1 MKNFSLFA
9 IFFGV
14 SVSLCA
20 QINMYVWMGG
30 ERTKYPVTLVDSVT
44 FAEEPPFAPLISV
57 TDASVSDWRDVPSDF
72 LATAT
77 SVPGASNTAL
87 KNVKVYADQKY
98 INVLVEYDD
107 AQITDKSLA
116 PFHMYIN
123 TDNSA
128 ATGGYGEQWSDADI
142 DIMLEGF
149 VFENNQS
156 VSYNPMI
163 FQWTGTVGGNEWSWA
178 ELTATGSPIG
188 LSQMIG
194 NKIEIQIVRE
204 YIPATWNESGFTIGF
219 DIQQNWSSIGILPN
233 AANGEKGNKLPVVID
248 WENHADQPSQPENP
262 TVETTVTYT
271 STDALFPNPE
281 RGFLKQIYYTSQ
293 QLNSVQTANT
303 VRKNRENENV
313 TLYLDNYFMMDYIS
327 SDISQAF
334 LNRME
339 NNFKALR
346 AGGGKAVI
354 RYSYKYSDTEA
365 DKPWDAEPKWML
377 RHIEQLKPYWQEY
390 ADVILCLEAGF
401 IGVWG
406 EWYYTTN
413 FPFNPTKDSEFEPRW
428 TIVNELL
435 EALPADR
442 QIALRT
448 PAFKMRY
455 LDMHGEA
462 VAPLTAEEA
471 YQNTAKARLCG
482 HNDCFVASSTDYG
495 TYASDEE
502 REFWAEDTKYTLMG
516 GETCDECELSTGKNA
531 IKEMQK
537 YHWTYINDGYHEGV
551 LNSWETDG
559 SMTEIKR
566 RLGYRFVLEKGYFK
580 VQDNKYSAKLTL
592 RNDGFAALANPRDVE
607 LVFIS
612 KIDSSDKYVYKQDID
627 PRFWMAGETH
637 EINLLAQ
644 LDDSMSGEYNVY
656 LNLPDPYD
664 TLHDNPAFSIRL
676 ANENMWEEE
685 TGYNYLTAISL

>member
-1 MKNFSLFA
+1 MKNFSLFV
-9 IFFGV
+9 ILFGI

-77 SVPGASNTAL
+77 SVPSASNTAL

-219 DIQQNWSSIGILPN
+219 DIQQNWSSIGVLPN

-455 LDMHGEA
+455 LDMHGEE

>member
-9 IFFGV
+9 IFFGI

-77 SVPGASNTAL
+77 SVPSASNTAL

-219 DIQQNWSSIGILPN
+219 DIQQNWSSVGILPN

-462 VAPLTAEEA
+462 VAPLTPEEA

>member
-9 IFFGV
+9 IFFGI

-77 SVPGASNTAL
+77 SVPSASNTAL

-219 DIQQNWSSIGILPN
+219 DIQQNWSSVGILPN

-462 VAPLTAEEA
+462 VAPLTPEEA

-566 RLGYRFVLEKGYFK
+566 RLGYRFVLKKGYFK